1 MSRGPRLAR
10 PVQGLCRV
18 FLCSCAQS
26 NAGPDVCPSAQT
38 VVRAMLQV
46 GPRRNCSLSRFQQS
60 RAKYIEEGKWRG
72 WEGFSD
78 LLLVTDSDLWRYG
91 LCF

>member
-1 MSRGPRLAR
+1 MTRGPREAR

-18 FLCSCAQS
+18 FPCSFAQS
-26 NAGPDVCPSAQT
+26 NAGPDVCSSAQT
-38 VVRAMLQV
+38 VVRGMLQL
-46 GPRRNCSLSRFQQS
+46 GPRRNCGLSRFQQS

-78 LLLVTDSDLWRYG
+78 LPLVTGSDLWRYG
-91 LCF
+91 V